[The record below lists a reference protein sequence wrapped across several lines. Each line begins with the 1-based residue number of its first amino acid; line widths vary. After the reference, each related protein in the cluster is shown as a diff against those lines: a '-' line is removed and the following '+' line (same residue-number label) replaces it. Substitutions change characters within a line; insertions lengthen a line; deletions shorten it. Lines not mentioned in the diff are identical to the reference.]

1 MTDETRIP
9 DRMFFRIG
17 EVAELVGVEPHVLR
31 YWETEFKIR
40 PPRSDAGQ
48 RMYRRRD
55 VAKLLHVKR
64 LLHDEGYTIAGARKA
79 LSQPDEPGEVSE
91 APPVAAPADPG
102 RARDAL
108 ARIEAARATIRALR
122 ALVSKPLDAP
132 DPAERG

>member
-1 MTDETRIP
+1 MADEPRIP

-31 YWETEFKIR
+31 YWETEFRIR

-55 VAKLLHVKR
+55 VAKLLAVKR

-79 LSQPDEPGEVSE
+79 LSQPDDPVTPGEGQ
-91 APPVAAPADPG
+91 PDPG
-102 RARDAL
+102 PVVDHRVRDAL
-108 ARIEAARATIRALR
+108 ARIEAARGRVLALR
-122 ALVSKPLDAP
+122 AKVGPPLD
-132 DPAERG
+132 G